1 MQNWFNNLNSVN
13 TILFVLLLD
22 IIGVTIVY
30 LKVSGIIPMGYFIG
44 VGLVIES
51 FIILYKKYIV
61 SAAAKVK
68 LDKKKSKSLI
78 SDEVAN
84 AMASKIIFEAEQH
97 RKKNKDFQ

>member
-22 IIGVTIVY
+22 TIGVTIIY
-30 LKVSGIIPMGYFIG
+30 LKLNGIIPVGYFIG
-44 VGLVIES
+44 IGLVIES

-68 LDKKKSKSLI
+68 LDKKKSKLPI

-84 AMASKIIFEAEQH
+84 AMASKIKFEAEQH
-97 RKKNKDFQ
+97 RKKNKDF